1 MRWKVFVAT
10 VSVLVISL
18 SSYGMY
24 PADLNGNCQVE
35 FGDFAKIAAG
45 WMVCNDPQ
53 DITCTAVT
61 YPVLSQNFDTLP
73 RGSIT
78 TSTQNYVGD
87 PTSAGGAWRA
97 VGWGNNNQVYP
108 SVSNFAAYSGTQAIA
123 VARDDSGSTA
133 LPAVGWTTAGSVST
147 DQAFAFIAYIDP
159 ISYGDG
165 TQGSW
170 AMNVNN
176 YSDVQ
181 TYNPV
186 YCYLNPTGHFYV
198 FGRVSGSTEGWIDT
212 GKTVEANN
220 WTGIE
225 LNVTQWNNGSGVGSY
240 DAYLNTGSGFQL
252 AKSGIAF
259 NSSELYSGVNS
270 VEILPQYKT
279 GNLCGYVD
287 DIQITTAGLSD
298 CNAVWANGLGMAADL
313 NHDCHVDMKDME
325 ILADS
330 WLNWSPCLHIPW
342 RAGPEYPLGIQD
354 SAVGVVNGKVISAGG
369 FSRRPLNVLSQW
381 PDAFDGESSGFT
393 LLTLI
398 FDPANESAGWT
409 RITDVPGSPRQGAA
423 SAVVNNALYIMGG
436 FNYSD
441 TLCYNLCYRL
451 SLSGGNWVWDAMP
464 HLPWVCCE
472 GSAVVIGQKIY
483 MVCAVDY
490 YQVSGASGSDFHT
503 QVGRTSTAYPQGSPV
518 SQALLMLDTTNTS
531 AGWQRLADMPGTHRT
546 LASVAAV
553 NNKIYVLGGQYDP
566 ANTSTGNY
574 YNVVDS
580 WVYDVASNTWSA
592 LPDMPDGCNRKAVAF
607 ADRYIIMCGGFK
619 YMYTYRPDGSKV
631 LAYSPAEVETWN
643 TVGMDAFFKKEVL
656 VFDTVTNQLGYAD
669 DMLDTSSWPLT
680 AVDGNTVYTLGG
692 EGGTAGGTYIQHPS
706 LFEIGAVSTYH

>member
-1 MRWKVFVAT
+1 MRWKVFIAV

-18 SSYGMY
+18 SSHGMY

-35 FGDFAKIAAG
+35 FGDFAKLAAG

-61 YPVLSQNFDTLP
+61 YPVLSQNFDGFPT
-73 RGSIT
+73 GSIGL
-78 TSTQNYVGD
+78 TSTGGQNAAGVGSFYD
-87 PTSAGGAWRA
+87 NGGEWRDL
-97 VGWGNNNQVYP
+97 GTCLTYP
-108 SVSNFAAYSGTQAIA
+108 IISSSISHSGSQSLLI
-123 VARDDSGSTA
+123 ARDIGKA
-133 LPAVGWTTAGSVST
+133 AVGWTTDASVKSGT
-147 DQAFAFIAYIDP
+147 PFSFTSYVYP
-159 ISYGDG
+159 LSYGS

-170 AMNVNN
+170 TMNPNSYN
-176 YSDVQ
+176 SVQ
-181 TYNPV
+181 SYNPV
-186 YCYLNPTGHFYV
+186 AFYISPAGHFDV
-198 FGRVSGSTEGWIDT
+198 WGKSAGTETWIDT
-212 GKTVEANN
+212 GCTITAST
-220 WTGIE
+220 WTGIK
-225 LNVTQWNNGSGVGSY
+225 LNVTQWNDGTGTGSY
-240 DAYLNTGSGFQL
+240 DAYLDQGSGFSL
-252 AKSGIAF
+252 AKSGITF
-259 NSSELYSGVNS
+259 NSSELFDGVNS
-270 VEILPQYKT
+270 VEICPQAPSN
-279 GNLCGYVD
+279 NLCGYVD
-287 DIQITTAGLSD
+287 DVQITTGLTN
-298 CNAVWANGLGMAADL
+298 CGAVWAGGLGMAADL
-313 NHDCHVDMKDME
+313 NHDCYVDMKDLE
-325 ILADS
+325 ILAAT
-330 WLNWSPCLHIPW
+330 WLNVGPCLHIPW
-342 RAGPEYPLGIQD
+342 RAGPEYPMGIQD

-369 FSRRPLNVLSQW
+369 FSRRPLNVLSEW

-441 TLCYNLCYRL
+441 TMCYNLCYRL
-451 SLSGGNWVWDAMP
+451 SLSGGNWVWDTMP
-464 HLPWVCCE
+464 HLPWVNCE
-472 GSAVVIGQKIY
+472 GNAVVIGQKIY
-483 MVCAVDY
+483 MIGAVDY
-490 YQVSGASGSDFHT
+490 YQCSGASGSDFHT

-518 SQALLMLDTTNTS
+518 SQALLMLDTSNTS

-553 NNKIYVLGGQYDP
+553 NNKIYVLGGQWDP
-566 ANTSTGNY
+566 ADTSIGAY
-574 YNVVDS
+574 CNVVDS
-580 WVYDVASNTWSA
+580 WVYDVESNTWSA
-592 LPDMPDGCNRKAVAF
+592 LPDMPDGCNRKAVAY

-619 YMYTYRPDGSKV
+619 YEYTYRQDGSKV
-631 LAYSPAEVETWN
+631 LAYSPTEMEEWN
-643 TVGMDAFFKKEVL
+643 SSGPTGGMFEFFKKEVL